1 VRVFHF
7 ALAIPLLFGP
17 ALFAQDNSKTQ
28 SHPLS
33 PLAVA
38 TGAARS
44 TLQFQQVEP
53 RLSQAQAEQLLRA
66 CSTLAQAD
74 ADEYRTRCVS
84 NPAVLWS
91 VRFLSRPTTKLS
103 PRMKEVLSSYS
114 RASQGST
121 IAGSATGPSS
131 PGSLADPDLR
141 SALTAALSLEID
153 DLSVSY
159 QRAAET
165 ANVRKRLAA
174 EAKLNVLVRDV
185 RKALGDKAALLPDDP
200 LALAGEEAILQEIG
214 TLKAYKFRLD
224 HIAANFPLPDTVA
237 TLQSIDDRLARLDAI
252 IKSDQPGQFHRAR
265 DSIAAGIDLAVFIQL
280 TGNRQKTTETE
291 LTRLQR
297 DWSSTYPAIALPPP
311 NQYEQLVSQVPDKLH
326 PLSGRALEAT
336 TQYETDPA
344 RWLALESSLL
354 ATHAALTALPPSE
367 RKNYGLEPMPA
378 FQQWRASLLT
388 DRDLNI
394 ALMYS
399 VAASG
404 NKSAF
409 LTVNDEV
416 PFAPDLDHHRYR
428 RDVTEALRA
437 EVLRRKAASAPK
449 EFAAIP
455 GEVKES
461 VRFDPENKP
470 ALSPAEK
477 LFRVRLAEGRY
488 ESLAAMPPLI
498 QNLIRNYVREV
509 HDSDLARAAG
519 LYRKLTQQNEL
530 AALSSVP
537 LDGGQQ
543 TKLEKARRDVT
554 DALLRLDVVIKAR
567 EQKGFSW
574 SDAGKRDLAAMI
586 AVLSSRPPP
595 GELDGPSSTPSED
608 PRPPSDPPTPA
619 PLQPGPEPKTPEGGA
634 VLSMSDAPL
643 TVRFATA
650 SQSIAVA
657 AAATAPL
664 KTSAVSVANDKGKL
678 VVSEAQMRT
687 GQIDFST
694 LPKDNLS
701 TRLPERLSKWK
712 GFIDPKTE
720 KPYDYESRVKN
731 FRDFAPV
738 GGGIH
743 MGDKATVLPA
753 RDLSHFVLSYDR
765 SLKSLLLVGPAGER
779 YAYGPM
785 EPEDAKALYRYAA
798 SGHNAAVSIG
808 WAGEYDPT
816 DKRHPGEPQPVLL
829 DPYLVDTRV
838 GQDLISADSIP
849 WDLGRYTLPGGEENP
864 VSKRFSSARD
874 RFFRAQFGIL
884 EAFCRGVPAFSDTY
898 ATKLATKFSNDLFLD
913 LVAQAL
919 LTSSTV
925 EAAKESFF
933 TALKYAELQA
943 YEKKLKELANPTTTD
958 DLLGLQDSTASTR
971 KKRYQDLY
979 DQLYGGGLSGT
990 QPNSGTSTRK
1000 KSRYQDLYDQLYGGG
1015 LSGGQP
1021 NSETSTRQKLTYQE
1035 LYDQLYGSR
1044 QKPSSVDKAAV
1055 QAELAKVQ
1063 EQEAAIQE
1071 YARIFD
1077 PAKKRSDVLEGLAI
1091 LAVESSKADSKWVE
1105 LLAALERAR
1114 RPVSDSELAKVVYS
1128 VLPTT
1133 TLAVLLDEPT
1143 QIRLE
1148 SGRIVLNGKMRYRYA
1163 TSLLRVREGTLV
1175 MSEGTGPTLNRVETI
1190 TELTDLANTAFPL
1203 LTQRYA
1209 PLQRV
1214 TEYARIAAFFRWAR
1228 KPGNLL
1234 AVDLATLGEVPSSD
1248 RERTPTPD
1256 ALAQSDK

>member
-1 VRVFHF
+1 MREVVF
-7 ALAIPLLFGP
+7 
-17 ALFAQDNSKTQ
+17 NY
-28 SHPLS
+28 SH
-33 PLAVA
+33 
-38 TGAARS
+38 
-44 TLQFQQVEP
+44 
-53 RLSQAQAEQLLRA
+53 
-66 CSTLAQAD
+66 
-74 ADEYRTRCVS
+74 
-84 NPAVLWS
+84 
-91 VRFLSRPTTKLS
+91 
-103 PRMKEVLSSYS
+103 
-114 RASQGST
+114 ASQGAS
-121 IAGSATGPSS
+121 AGSPSGP
-131 PGSLADPDLR
+131 PPADAPADPDLR
-141 SALTAALSLEID
+141 TDLTAALSLEID
-153 DLSVSY
+153 DLTVSY

-174 EAKLNVLVRDV
+174 EAKLNVLVRDLG
-185 RKALGDKAALLPDDP
+185 KALGDKAAQLPEDP
-200 LALAGEEAILQEIG
+200 LALAGEDAILQEIRA
-214 TLKAYKFRLD
+214 LKAYKFRLD
-224 HIAANFPLPDTVA
+224 HVAANFPLPDSVA
-237 TLQSIDDRLARLDAI
+237 TLESIDDRLARLDAI

-265 DSIAAGIDLAVFIQL
+265 DSIAAGVDLAVFVQL
-280 TGNRQKTTETE
+280 TANRPKATETE

-297 DWSSTYPAIALPPP
+297 EWSTAYPAIALPPP
-311 NQYEQLVSQVPDKLH
+311 NQPEQLASQVQDKLH

-354 ATHAALTALPPSE
+354 ATHAALTALAPGE
-367 RKNYGLEPMPA
+367 RKNYGLEPMPP
-378 FQQWRASLLT
+378 FQQWRTSLLT

-394 ALMYS
+394 ALAYS
-399 VAASG
+399 VAASS

-409 LTVNDEV
+409 LTVSEEV
-416 PFAPDLDHHRYR
+416 PFAPDLNHQRYR

-449 EFAAIP
+449 AFAAIP
-455 GEVKES
+455 REVKES

-488 ESLAAMPPLI
+488 ESLAAMPPLV
-498 QNLIRNYVREV
+498 QNLIKNYVREV
-509 HDSDLARAAG
+509 HDSDLVKAAG
-519 LYRKLTQQNEL
+519 LYRKLTEQSDL

-537 LDGGQQ
+537 LDGGQR

-554 DALLRLDVVIKAR
+554 DALLRLDFIIKAR

-595 GELDGPSSTPSED
+595 DEPDGPSATPLSEG
-608 PRPPSDPPTPA
+608 PRPPADPLA
-619 PLQPGPEPKTPEGGA
+619 PVPHQPGPEPKTPGGAA
-634 VLSMSDAPL
+634 VLSLADAPL

-650 SQSIAVA
+650 SQSIADA
-657 AAATAPL
+657 AAATALL
-664 KTSAVSVANDKGKL
+664 KTSAVSVGSDKGKL

-701 TRLPERLSKWK
+701 TRLPERLSTWK

-720 KPYDYESRVKN
+720 KPYDYETRVKN

-743 MGDKATVLPA
+743 MGDKATLLPA
-753 RDLSHFVLSYDR
+753 RDLSHLVLSYDR
-765 SLKSLLLVGPAGER
+765 SLKSLILIGPASER
-779 YAYGPM
+779 YAYGPV
-785 EPEDAKALYRYAA
+785 EPGDAKALYRYAA

-849 WDLGRYTLPGGEENP
+849 WDLGLNTLPGGEENP

-874 RFFRAQFGIL
+874 RFFRAQFGIV

-898 ATKLATKFSNDLFLD
+898 AAKLATKFSNDLFLD

-925 EAAKESFF
+925 ESAKESFF
-933 TALKYAELQA
+933 AATKYAEWQA
-943 YEKKLKELANPTTTD
+943 DERKLKELANPTTTG
-958 DLLGLQDSTASTR
+958 DLFGQRDSA
-971 KKRYQDLY
+971 
-979 DQLYGGGLSGT
+979 
-990 QPNSGTSTRK
+990 TSTRK
-1000 KSRYQDLYDQLYGGG
+1000 KSRYQ
-1015 LSGGQP
+1015 
-1021 NSETSTRQKLTYQE
+1021 E
-1035 LYDQLYGSR
+1035 LYDQLYGTTP
-1044 QKPSSVDKAAV
+1044 KPSSVDKAAV

-1077 PAKKRSDVLEGLAI
+1077 SAKKRSEILEGLAI
-1091 LAVESSKADSKWVE
+1091 LAVESSKAESKWVE

-1114 RPVSDSELAKVVYS
+1114 GPVSDSELAKEVYS

-1148 SGRIVLNGKMRYRYA
+1148 NGKIVLNGKMRYRYA
-1163 TSLLRVREGTLV
+1163 TSLLRVNDGTLV

-1190 TELTDLANTAFPL
+1190 TELTDLANAAFPL
-1203 LTQRYA
+1203 LSQRYA
-1209 PLQRV
+1209 PLRRV

-1228 KPGNLL
+1228 KPGSLL
-1234 AVDLATLGEVPSSD
+1234 AVDLAGLGEVPSSD
-1248 RERTPTPD
+1248 RDRTPTPD
-1256 ALAQSDK
+1256 ALAQSAK

>member
-1 VRVFHF
+1 VRVFRS
-7 ALAIPLLFGP
+7 ALAIPLLFGT
-17 ALFAQDNSKTQ
+17 ALSAQDNSKIQ
-28 SHPLS
+28 SS
-33 PLAVA
+33 PLNPLASA
-38 TGAARS
+38 AGAARS
-44 TLQFQQVEP
+44 ALQFQQVEP
-53 RLSQAQAEQLLRA
+53 RLTQAQAEQLLRA
-66 CSTLAQAD
+66 CNTLAQVD
-74 ADEYRTRCVS
+74 ADEHKTRCVG
-84 NPAVLWS
+84 NPAVLWT

-103 PRMKEVLSSYS
+103 PRTKESLSSYS
-114 RASQGST
+114 RASQGPS
-121 IAGSATGPSS
+121 GSSATGPAS
-131 PGSLADPDLR
+131 PTPADPDLR
-141 SALTAALSLEID
+141 TALTAALSLEID

-159 QRAAET
+159 YRAAET

-174 EAKLNVLVRDV
+174 EAKLNVLVRDL
-185 RKALGDKAALLPDDP
+185 RKALRDKADQLPEDP
-200 LALAGEEAILQEIG
+200 LALAGEDAILQEIG
-214 TLKAYKFRLD
+214 ALKAYKFRLD
-224 HIAANFPLPDTVA
+224 HVAANFPLPDTVA
-237 TLQSIDDRLARLDAI
+237 TRQSIDERIARLDAI

-265 DSIAAGIDLAVFIQL
+265 DSIAGGIDLSAFTQL
-280 TGNRQKTTETE
+280 TANRPKATETE

-297 DWSSTYPAIALPPP
+297 DWSTAYPAITLPPP
-311 NQYEQLVSQVPDKLH
+311 NQPQVSQAQHTSH

-336 TQYETDPA
+336 SQYETDPA

-354 ATHAALTALPPSE
+354 ATHAALTALPPGE
-367 RKNYGLEPMPA
+367 RKNYGLEPMPP

-394 ALMYS
+394 ALAYGI
-399 VAASG
+399 AASSK
-404 NKSAF
+404 KSAF

-416 PFAPDLDHHRYR
+416 PFAPDLDHQRYR

-449 EFAAIP
+449 AFAAIP
-455 GEVKES
+455 REVKDS

-470 ALSPAEK
+470 ELSPAEK

-498 QNLIRNYVREV
+498 QTLVKNYVSEV
-509 HDSDLARAAG
+509 HDADLAKAAG
-519 LYRKLTQQNEL
+519 LYRKLTEQNDL

-537 LDGGQQ
+537 LDGGQR
-543 TKLEKARRDVT
+543 TKLEKARGDVT
-554 DALLRLDVVIKAR
+554 DALLRLDLVIKAR

-595 GELDGPSSTPSED
+595 DQPDGPSATPPSD
-608 PRPPSDPPTPA
+608 GPRPPADPLAPV
-619 PLQPGPEPKTPEGGA
+619 PLQPGPEPKTPGGAA
-634 VLSMSDAPL
+634 VLSMADAPL

-650 SQSIAVA
+650 SQSIAD
-657 AAATAPL
+657 AAATALL
-664 KTSAVSVANDKGKL
+664 KTGAPSVGSDKGKL

-694 LPKDNLS
+694 LPKDSLS
-701 TRLPERLSKWK
+701 TRLPERLSTWK

-720 KPYDYESRVKN
+720 KPYDYETRVKN

-743 MGDKATVLPA
+743 MGDKATLMPA
-753 RDLSHFVLSYDR
+753 RDLSHFVLSYER
-765 SLKSLLLVGPAGER
+765 SLKSLLLIGPAGER
-779 YAYGPM
+779 YAYGPV

-849 WDLGRYTLPGGEENP
+849 WDLGLNTLPGGEENP

-874 RFFRAQFGIL
+874 RFFRAQFGIV

-925 EAAKESFF
+925 ESAKESFF
-933 TALKYAELQA
+933 AATKYAELQA
-943 YEKKLKELANPTTTD
+943 YERKLKDLTNPTTTNLFGQRD
-958 DLLGLQDSTASTR
+958 PT
-971 KKRYQDLY
+971 
-979 DQLYGGGLSGT
+979 
-990 QPNSGTSTRK
+990 TSTHK
-1000 KSRYQDLYDQLYGGG
+1000 KS
-1015 LSGGQP
+1015 
-1021 NSETSTRQKLTYQE
+1021 TYQE
-1035 LYDQLYGSR
+1035 LYDQLYGDGASGGQPNSGR
-1044 QKPSSVDKAAV
+1044 STRKKSPYQEFYDQLDGIEPKPSSVDKAAAE
-1055 QAELAKVQ
+1055 AELAKVR
-1063 EQEAAIQE
+1063 EQEAAVQE

-1077 PAKKRSDVLEGLAI
+1077 PAKKRSELLEGLAV

-1114 RPVSDSELAKVVYS
+1114 GPVSDSELAKDVYS

-1148 SGRIVLNGKMRYRYA
+1148 NGKIVLNGKMRYRYA
-1163 TSLLRVREGTLV
+1163 TSLLRVQDGALV
-1175 MSEGTGPTLNRVETI
+1175 MSEGTGPTVNRVQTI

-1234 AVDLATLGEVPSSD
+1234 AVDLAALGEVPSSD
-1248 RERTPTPD
+1248 RDRTPTPD